1 MRVLKRTSL
10 TQLTEG
16 EKDSDDDDD
25 DDDDNYFYMKPLP
38 EDTPRPKKKTVALPR
53 MGFSFTSSKL
63 KTNYFLKQ

>member
-16 EKDSDDDDD
+16 EKDSDD

-63 KTNYFLKQ
+63 KRNYFLKQ